1 MSEKK
6 SSSKKSTTKSAIGT
20 KKPAVKKAPAKKAPA
35 EKPAAKKPAAK
46 KAPAKKPAAKK
57 APAKKPA
64 AKKTPAKKTP
74 AKKPAAKKPAAKK
87 PAAEKP
93 AAKKPAAKKT
103 PAKKAPAKKPA
114 AKKPA
119 TKKPAAKKTPA
130 KKTPAKKPATKK
142 PTIAVAGKP
151 GRAEPK
157 PPILPPRPKKPTSFK
172 VGDKVV
178 HPHHGA
184 AIISKKVKQVVL
196 GERRDYFVL
205 QIATDQLTVF
215 VPVDTIDET
224 IRPVISKTAAGRV
237 LRLFKDEP
245 QEAGSNWSR
254 WYKVLNEKMTSG
266 DINQVAEVVRD
277 LTFAQQTKGISPAL
291 KRMLAR
297 ARLTLTSELAFAFNV
312 NDEDATKRLDR
323 ALLKPPEEEV

>member
-1 MSEKK
+1 MAEKK
-6 SSSKKSTTKSAIGT
+6 SSSKKSTTKSATGA
-20 KKPAVKKAPAKKAPA
+20 KKSAAKKAPAKKAPA
-35 EKPAAKKPAAK
+35 KKPAAKKAPAKKPPAKKPAAK

-57 APAKKPA
+57 APAKQ
-64 AKKTPAKKTP
+64 
-74 AKKPAAKKPAAKK
+74 
-87 PAAEKP
+87 
-93 AAKKPAAKKT
+93 
-103 PAKKAPAKKPA
+103 
-114 AKKPA
+114 
-119 TKKPAAKKTPA
+119 
-130 KKTPAKKPATKK
+130 PATKK
-142 PTIAVAGKP
+142 PTVAVAGKP

-291 KRMLAR
+291 KRMLSR

-323 ALLKPPEEEV
+323 ALPKPPEEEV